1 MEDFLTADP
10 RARAAST
17 APRSRAVLW
26 GARGL
31 TGLIVLFLL
40 ADASAKLL
48 AVAQVVQATQQLGFT
63 VGVVR
68 PLGALLAVS
77 TLLHVLPRTQ
87 LLGALMLTAYLGGAT
102 ATLVRA
108 GTPFWF
114 PVAMGIILW
123 AAFCLR
129 NRAVRALVI
138 SPSAKR

>member
-48 AVAQVVQATQQLGFT
+48 AVAQVVQATQQLGYT

-68 PLGALLAVS
+68 PLGALLAVA

-87 LLGALMLTAYLGGAT
+87 LLGALLLTAYLGGAT

-114 PVAMGIILW
+114 PVAMGSCLW
-123 AAFCLR
+123 LAYSIR
-129 NRAVRALVI
+129 
-138 SPSAKR
+138 SPGLGRLLFPSDRC